1 WEGGGGGGVVRIV
14 ESHAIV
20 GASMPQSL
28 RVCALA
34 FGLTGI
40 LFCASNSSE
49 AQQKVFPQKALQ
61 KKAVVFD
68 PDLLP
73 QPIRQECGLVLTPQQ
88 AAQYLAH
95 RPTGIPPDSRGGPP
109 YFVAIAPHIVRRT
122 DGSEGLPVSRYEQS
136 IIDSNLAY
144 TDTGIVFY
152 TAGAI
157 DFIDSDAFYFNIDS
171 VAEIDA
177 LRTTNTVPNAI
188 NIYFTLN
195 LKTSPSNPICG
206 ISAFTFSD
214 VQAIAVAN
222 ACTATPENHSTVPHE
237 IGHYFDLF
245 HTHETAFGEEFVDG
259 SNCFDAG
266 DLLCD
271 TPADPVL
278 TSATVDSVTCA
289 YEGNEIDSNG
299 DHYDPDTHQFLSY
312 SRKHCRDAFSPGSEA
327 KIVETLLGPRANL
340 ISPAT
345 SAGILDTAPT
355 ADSPISLSAP
365 RPNPTKGDAVLELTL
380 ADAGVAEIAIYD
392 VRGSLVR
399 GLSRGVFEPG
409 QHVAHWDGLDDEGRV
424 AAPGFYFVRAQ
435 SNGAIAIQKLQI
447 VR

>member
-1 WEGGGGGGVVRIV
+1 
-14 ESHAIV
+14 
-20 GASMPQSL
+20 MPQIL
-28 RVCALA
+28 RVPALMLGLIGVLLCTSSSSAVQKKA
-34 FGLTGI
+34 FP
-40 LFCASNSSE
+40 
-49 AQQKVFPQKALQ
+49 KKALQ
-61 KKAVVFD
+61 KKALVFD
-68 PDLLP
+68 PDEHP
-73 QPIRQECGLVLTPQQ
+73 RPFRQECGLVLTPEQ

-122 DGSEGLPVSRYEQS
+122 DGTGGLPVSQYEQA
-136 IIDSNLAY
+136 IVDANLAY

-152 TAGAI
+152 TIGAI

-171 VAEIDA
+171 IAEIDA
-177 LRTTNTVPNAI
+177 LRTTNTVADAI

-206 ISAFTFSD
+206 ISAFTFSS
-214 VQAIAVAN
+214 VQGIAIAN
-222 ACTATPENHSTVPHE
+222 ACTATPTNHSTVPHE

-245 HTHETAFGEEFVDG
+245 HTHETAFGEEFADG

-278 TSATVDSVTCA
+278 TNASVDSVTCA
-289 YEGNEIDSNG
+289 YVGSEVDSNG
-299 DHYDPDTHQFLSY
+299 DPYDPDPRQFLSY
-312 SRKHCRDAFSPGSEA
+312 SRKHCRDTFSPGSEA
-327 KIVETLLGPRANL
+327 KIVETLLGPRTNL

-345 SAGILDTAPT
+345 SAGILDAAQA
-355 ADSPISLSAP
+355 ADSPIVLLAP
-365 RPNPTKGDAVLELTL
+365 RPNPTKGDTVLDFAL
-380 ADAGVAEIAIYD
+380 ARAGVAEISIYD

-399 GLSRGVFEPG
+399 ALSRGVFQPG
-409 QHVAHWDGLDDEGRV
+409 EHVARWDGLDEEGLA
-424 AAPGFYFVRAQ
+424 AAPGFYFARAQ
-435 SNGAIAIQKLQI
+435 SNGGTAIQKIQI